1 MHWHAT
7 TAHTAQHHQLQQ
19 KANLLVVKT
28 LFSEMFSADTE
39 MTKLKHLPGIEE
51 IVEQFRGNV
60 ATAADALRSTG
71 LERAALKAEQVCC
84 CNCHACV
91 TVVHVIDTFTCSSVL
106 LMCITVFSIAGF
118 AAVGMLRSSVYL
130 AALQLCYTSAACCV
144 VLKCQQYC
152 FVA

>member
-1 MHWHAT
+1 
-7 TAHTAQHHQLQQ
+7 
-19 KANLLVVKT
+19 VKT

-91 TVVHVIDTFTCSSVL
+91 TVVHVTGTFTMFKCASGMHPSV
-106 LMCITVFSIAGF
+106 
-118 AAVGMLRSSVYL
+118 
-130 AALQLCYTSAACCV
+130 
-144 VLKCQQYC
+144 QYC
-152 FVA
+152 RLCCCWDAA